1 MIRYDTSQDP
11 EYLEWVKPLTGVKDF
26 GKCRTIGFIDNDNLI
41 AVVVYNA
48 QDESNIGISI
58 ATSTPKW
65 CTKTALKLIFGFP
78 FIQLEM
84 NRVTATINENNLK
97 SRSLVERLGFILEG
111 ELKQYYQTGE
121 SAMIYG
127 LLKDNCRWL
136 K

>member
-1 MIRYDTSQDP
+1 VQAETDQNP
-11 EYLEWVKPLTGVKDF
+11 AYLGYAQILTGTRDF
-26 GKCRTIGFIDNDNLI
+26 GKCKTIGFTDNGILL

-48 QDESNIGISI
+48 HDESNIGISI
-58 ATSTPKW
+58 ATTTPKW
-65 CTKTALKLIFGFP
+65 CTKLVLKTIFRFP
-78 FIQLEM
+78 FIQLGL

-111 ELKQYYQTGE
+111 ELKHYYQTGE

-127 LLKDNCRWL
+127 LLKDDCRWI